1 MNDKDKVVLAVD
13 LGGSKYMMG
22 LISQS
27 GKIIYK
33 ERRVWTEFTAENII
47 REIGAAIE
55 EILTRFPEYNVQAAG
70 MTIPGLADPA
80 AGMWVSHS
88 FANVRNL
95 PIANIIGDRF
105 GFPVFIDNDC
115 NACALAEKY
124 FGTCRDCNDFMYVT
138 VSTGIGGALFLNGE
152 LYYGAFGNAGELGEC
167 VIVEDGRLS
176 EGGSRGTL
184 EAYASASGLVE
195 NYLEAG
201 GAETLDGDKPDG
213 QSISRLADMGDKSAL
228 RAFELEGYYLG
239 KVVATACNL
248 LDFRKVVIGGGL
260 SLAFKHY
267 RHALEETV
275 RKNTFVRENGG
286 LEIVPTILGYDGALM
301 GAATLAIRGLE
312 RNTSVSL

>member
-1 MNDKDKVVLAVD
+1 MKDTDKVVLAVD
-13 LGGSKYMMG
+13 IGGSKYMTG
-22 LISQS
+22 LINQS
-27 GKIIYK
+27 GDILYK
-33 ERRVWTEFTAENII
+33 ERRVWTEFSAENIVL
-47 REIGAAIE
+47 EIGTAIE
-55 EILTRFPEYNVQAAG
+55 EILARFSELTIQAAG

-88 FANVRNL
+88 FANIRNL
-95 PIANIIGDRF
+95 PIADIIRDRF

-138 VSTGIGGALFLNGE
+138 VSTGIGGALFLNGA

-184 EAYASASGLVE
+184 EAYAASSGLIE

-201 GAETLDGDKPDG
+201 GAETIDGDKPSG
-213 QSISRLADMGDKSAL
+213 QSIAKLADMGDKSAL

-239 KVVATACNL
+239 KVIAAACNL

-260 SLAFKHY
+260 SLAFKYY
-267 RHALEETV
+267 RQALEETV
-275 RKNTFVRENGG
+275 RKNTFVRENAG

-312 RNTSVSL
+312 RNTR